1 MKTAFWFRLV
11 AAVVIGIVVLALL
24 GPIAAG
30 VYAIGAVGLVRR
42 RNWHHRHH
50 RHHHHHH
57 H

>member
-57 H
+57 